1 MQVVDTLVKIA
12 ESHGAKV
19 NLSSPVSH
27 VTLDPA
33 TQRATGI
40 RLASGEWKGAD
51 VVVVNADLVY
61 AHNNLF
67 KVEGGKGP
75 APRLVEKFQE
85 KVVEPLLNPKLAK
98 KLLDKPHS

>member
-1 MQVVDTLVKIA
+1 M
-12 ESHGAKV
+12 
-19 NLSSPVSH
+19 NLSAPVSH

-33 TQRATGI
+33 TRKATGI

-51 VVVVNADLVY
+51 IVVVNADLVY

-67 KVEGGKGP
+67 KVEGGSAP
-75 APRLVEKFQE
+75 APSLIEKVQE